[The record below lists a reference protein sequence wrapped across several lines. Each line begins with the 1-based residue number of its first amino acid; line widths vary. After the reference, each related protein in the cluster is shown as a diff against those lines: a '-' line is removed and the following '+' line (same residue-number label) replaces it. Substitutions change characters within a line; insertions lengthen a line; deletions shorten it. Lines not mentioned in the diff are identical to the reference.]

1 MTREEIEIK
10 MQENPSDGL
19 LLELPTSYGKT
30 RLALQRMD
38 YLLCEE
44 EEPKILIVVPRV
56 VLYNE
61 WQREIKKWGYEKYLP
76 FIGFSTYV
84 SFPKHAEQYDFVIFD
99 ECFKGDTEILTEN
112 GYIRFDQLKDG
123 VKIAQW
129 DDDGSIEFVNP
140 IRLIKKPY
148 NGDLK
153 KVHLGRGRFVFM
165 TPNHNQ
171 VYSTKSDTSWRVKPI
186 KDLKF
191 HHATY
196 IPVSGK
202 GTGNNEMLSPIER
215 LLIAIQ
221 ADGTLQKHQKNESVY
236 SIQLTKDRK
245 KDRIQ
250 KILSELNI
258 WTKIGC
264 KRPNTDRYM
273 CKLPKGDA
281 KLLSTHFN
289 LNMGYD
295 RANDFIKEV
304 LEWDGS
310 YLQGSSVYY
319 SSKIKE
325 NADFVAAVAIQA
337 GYKVLQGTEED
348 NRKESYSTIHRVYM
362 RKLSKINTQAVKSYD
377 APYNGFVYCVEV
389 PSHKIVVRSQGYSFV
404 SGNCHH
410 LSDRCIE
417 HFSDMLTAGNIKQYI
432 MLSATVGRNKK
443 AELFEICP
451 SISVIQ
457 VSVKTAIQSDILP
470 DPKVYL
476 IPLKLNDKTID
487 CEIVKNKRIKTQPIR
502 ISFKDRFKYKSVKN
516 RRIEIY
522 CTQKQY
528 YDETTNLIEWYR
540 RRSHQKVFKNM
551 FLKASGDRL
560 KWLSDIKTGI
570 VYRILDRLKD
580 KRTLTFCNSIKQTEL
595 LGKYCIN
602 SKNKNSKQ
610 HLDRFN
616 KSEINHITACDMVN
630 EGCNL
635 YDCQIGVY
643 ASLHSSDRL
652 VKQQLGRL
660 LRHPNPV
667 LIIPYYENTRD
678 EEIVNKMLEDYNPE
692 LVKKV
697 TDLSQI
703 KIKS

>member
-61 WQREIKKWGYEKYLP
+61 WTKEIKKWGYEKYLP
-76 FIGFSTYV
+76 FVGFSTYV

-99 ECFKGDTEILTEN
+99 ECFRGDTEILTEK
-112 GYIRFDQLKDG
+112 GYIRFDQLTEDIK
-123 VKIAQW
+123 VAQW
-129 DDDGSIEFVNP
+129 NDDGTIEFVNP
-140 IRLIKKPY
+140 IRLIKNPY
-148 NGDLK
+148 NGNLK
-153 KVHLGRGRFVFM
+153 KVHLGRNRFVYM

-171 VYSTKSDTSWRVKPI
+171 VYSTKANSEWKVKPV
-186 KDLKF
+186 KDLKGDYYN
-191 HHATY
+191 Y

-202 GTGNNEMLSPIER
+202 GTGNNKLLSPVER
-215 LLIAIQ
+215 LLIAVQ
-221 ADGTLQKHQKNESVY
+221 ADGTLQRHQKNESVY
-236 SIQLTKDRK
+236 SIHLSRQRK
-245 KDRIQ
+245 KDRISS
-250 KILSELNI
+250 ILAQYGNYTEIKSGRDNYV
-258 WTKIGC
+258 
-264 KRPNTDRYM
+264 RYM

-281 KLLSTHFN
+281 KLLSTHFDV
-289 LNMGYD
+289 NMGYD
-295 RANDFIKEV
+295 RANDFINEI

-310 YLQGSSVYY
+310 YLSGASVYY

-325 NADFVAAVAIQA
+325 NADFVAAIAIQA
-337 GYKVLQGTEED
+337 GYKVLQSIEKDGRKD
-348 NRKESYSTIHRVYM
+348 NYSNIHRVFM
-362 RKLSKINTQAVKSYD
+362 RKLSKIDTQPMAKSTYI
-377 APYNGFVYCVEV
+377 PYEGYVYCVEV
-389 PSHKIVVRSQGYSFV
+389 PSHKIVVRSQGYSFI

-417 HFSDMLTAGNIKQYI
+417 HFSDMLAAGNIKQYI

-443 AELFEICP
+443 AELLEICP

-457 VSVKTAIQSDILP
+457 VSVKTAIQADILP

-692 LVKKV
+692 LVTKV
-697 TDLSQI
+697 AGFDKI
-703 KIKS
+703 KIK